1 MGNIETRDI
10 TVGVVGLGLMGSSF
24 IASLL
29 IAGHD
34 VKAIAPLAEDMEA
47 APGRIGNLLM
57 LCDRAGLLCRPV
69 ESYLLQLVISEDY
82 MHLRTCSLVVEC
94 VIEIPEVKKSVY
106 EKIELVITKDS
117 VIATNT
123 SAIPISELQIYLGNP
138 DRFLGIHWAEPSCFT
153 RFMEI
158 TCGDKTAIHYA
169 DWVYELAHYWG
180 KEPTLLRKDL
190 RGFVTNRLMYAVYRE
205 GLSLVENGEATL
217 EDVDKAFRYDAG
229 SWMTLM
235 GIFRRMDFM
244 GLMDHLEIFKTI
256 FPKLCNDESVPPLM
270 QKMVN
275 INARGIKNSLGLYSY
290 SEEEARKWDEAF
302 ALFNVDIYQLA
313 ALYPTPREKYPTR
326 NLNICKQRTH
336 EE

>member
-1 MGNIETRDI
+1 MGNIETSGI

-34 VKAIAPLAEDMEA
+34 VKAIAPLAEDMNV
-47 APGRIGNLLM
+47 APERISNHLM
-57 LCDRAGLLCRPV
+57 LCAKSGLLCKPV

-82 MHLRTCSLVVEC
+82 MQLSTCNLVVEC
-94 VIEIPEVKKSVY
+94 VIEVPEVKKSVY
-106 EKIELVITKDS
+106 EKIESVVTKDS
-117 VIATNT
+117 VIASNT
-123 SAIPISELQIYLGNP
+123 SAIPISELQKFLSNP
-138 DRFLGIHWAEPSCFT
+138 ERFLGIHWAEPSYFS

-158 TCGDKTAIHYA
+158 TCGDNTAIYYA

-205 GLSLVENGEATL
+205 GLSLVANGEATL

-244 GLMDHLEIFKTI
+244 GLKDHLEIFKTI
-256 FPKLCNDESVPPLM
+256 FPQLCNDENVSPLM
-270 QKMVN
+270 QKMVD
-275 INARGIKNSLGLYSY
+275 IDARGTQNSLGLYSY
-290 SEEEARKWDEAF
+290 SEEEARKWEEAF
-302 ALFNVDIYQLA
+302 VSFNMDIYQLA
-313 ALYPTPREKYPTR
+313 ALYPSPREKHTLAESQY
-326 NLNICKQRTH
+326 L
-336 EE
+336 